1 MAIIER
7 AKEVKRAHKV
17 ASKVFSAAL
26 EGECSNYRDYLDLVF
41 ICRWLERVGNL
52 SLNIAEDVVF
62 EDTSTDIRH
71 SGQVPDDA

>member
-1 MAIIER
+1 
-7 AKEVKRAHKV
+7 
-17 ASKVFSAAL
+17 
-26 EGECSNYRDYLDLVF
+26 CSNYRDYLDLVF

-71 SGQVPDDA
+71 GGQVPDDA